1 MKKMKKNKKEKNL
14 VVEIF
19 DSLFIMFLCFATLLS
34 AMLLK
39 NNIIGGLDYTIH
51 IKTLVTTFLGLAIYL
66 LYMLNRSDKGL
77 KVMIDYIYPTEEMKQ
92 VDNK

>member
-1 MKKMKKNKKEKNL
+1 MKKNKKEKNL